1 MIKLIFL
8 LIIIPF
14 NSYAYLDPFT
24 GSILAQI
31 IVAVIAFISVFFK
44 KIKLLFIKII
54 MSLKSKNNKFDKK

>member
-31 IVAVIAFISVFFK
+31 IVAVIAFISVFLK
-44 KIKLLFIKII
+44 K
-54 MSLKSKNNKFDKK
+54 